1 MMEHITFISAG
12 AGSGKTFRLASD
24 LEQILTS
31 KKPAKPSGVI
41 GTTFT
46 KLAAGE
52 LRERVRQ
59 RLNGRGF
66 SQIANQMD
74 QAMLGTVNSVCGQL
88 LERFAF
94 EAGLSPQLKVIEESE
109 ANHLF
114 SLALEQVLDVSAVQ
128 SMNGLAYRLG
138 QEDWKK
144 VVKDIVST
152 ARSNNQSSEDIKG
165 SGQDSAD
172 SLLSFFPKVSPKDL
186 DQELYE
192 VVESAIKFIE
202 DGEDT
207 TVGTKKYLASIKD
220 FVAPIKYK
228 NLVWSNWVKLSKD
241 KTTKK
246 SLEACEAVQRVAADF
261 ERHPRLQQDIR
272 DYCESIFEIA
282 AKALEHFQYSKKVRG
297 LIDFT
302 DQEQLLYEAL
312 DNLQVQEV
320 LADELDLL
328 MVDEFQDTSPIQLA
342 LFLRLAKLAKQV
354 IWVGDVKQAIYGFRG
369 SDPELMQA
377 ILKHLDANG
386 GKTDVLT
393 TSWRSRPELV
403 NYVNEVFVPAFA
415 NTLAK
420 DRIALNSKTG
430 VDQITESTAVEH
442 WQVVGKKSEQ
452 ALATAKGIQELI
464 ENDYQLIDKD
474 SGSVRTANYGD
485 IAILCRTHDNLNEM
499 ANGLVAFGIP
509 VSRSQT
515 GLLRTPEAALVLA
528 AMRYLADPRD
538 SLATAEIISL
548 TQGDVPEVWLQ
559 SRLDYIEQQNV
570 ARESNEVSQQANSW
584 GDEIPLLKTLSAQRE
599 RIQYLTP
606 SEVMAQAIYSAD
618 IRQVI
623 LSWQTN
629 TQQAKQRLLN
639 IEQCLSFAESY
650 ESQCGNTGQVAT
662 VTGLLLWLTQ
672 LAKDKEDNQAA
683 NTQKDAVQLL
693 THHGAKGLEWP
704 IVLAMDLDSKI
715 KSSLWGLSVTADNE
729 NLDITQPL
737 KGRKLQYWCWPF
749 GKQATGITLKDQVE
763 ESDFGQKALERAT
776 EESKRL
782 LYVSLTRPRDCLIM
796 PMKTDKGEWLNCLGA
811 EWMLPKTEANKELT
825 LPESKQTISAAFKV
839 LEQKES
845 PEITTSTA
853 VPPHWFKSIN
863 SQAEKLPAKLSPS
876 AVAPLENA
884 KVVEVIELGERV
896 SLKGTPDM
904 ANLGEAIHAL
914 IATQVINNSE
924 DPKALAEQVLES
936 FGVTEH
942 ISTEDGLTCAIR
954 FKKFA
959 EEHLKAKAIYV
970 EYPIEYVKPNGQT
983 ATGWIDALVET
994 EEGYIIV
1001 DHKSNPQ
1008 SRAEWN
1014 DVALKYSGQLTLYKE
1029 AVEAVSDKPVIGC
1042 WVHFAVTGG
1051 CVLISTKLQKT
1062 RII

>member
-24 LEQILTS
+24 LEKILTAE
-31 KKPAKPSGVI
+31 KPAKPSGVI

-59 RLNGRGF
+59 RLNERGF

-74 QAMLGTVNSVCGQL
+74 QAMLGTVNGVCGQL

-94 EAGLSPQLKVIEESE
+94 EAGLSPQLKVIEETE

-114 SLALEQVLDVSAVQ
+114 SLALEQVLDISTVQ
-128 SMNGLAYRLG
+128 AMNSLAYRLG

-144 VVKDIVST
+144 VVKDIVGT
-152 ARSNNQSSEDIKG
+152 ARSNNQSSAEIEG
-165 SGQDSAD
+165 SGQSSAD
-172 SLLSFFPKVSPKDL
+172 SLLAFFPKVSSKDL
-186 DQELYE
+186 DQELYT
-192 VVESAIKFIE
+192 VVELAIKFIDE
-202 DGEDT
+202 GEDT
-207 TVGTKKYLASIKD
+207 TKGTLKYQALLKGFI
-220 FVAPIKYK
+220 APIKYQK
-228 NLVWSNWVKLSKD
+228 LAWSNWVKLSKES
-241 KTTKK
+241 TTKK
-246 SLEACEAVQRVAADF
+246 SLDASDAVQRVASDF
-261 ERHPRLQQDIR
+261 EKHSRLQQDIR
-272 DYCESIFEIA
+272 SYCESIFEIA
-282 AKALEHFQYSKKVRG
+282 AKALTHFQHSKKVRG

-302 DQEQLLYEAL
+302 DQEQLLYGAL
-312 DNLQVQEV
+312 DIAQVQEV
-320 LADELDLL
+320 LKDELDLL

-403 NYVNEVFVPAFA
+403 NYVNEVFVPAFE

-420 DRIALNSKTG
+420 ERVELNPKPGGNQVAEFS
-430 VDQITESTAVEH
+430 AVEH
-442 WQVVGKKSEQ
+442 WQIVGKKSEQ

-464 ENDYQLIDKD
+464 DGDYQLIDKET
-474 SGSVRTANYGD
+474 GLARTANYGD
-485 IAILCRTHDNLNEM
+485 IAILCRTHDNLDEV
-499 ANGLVAFGIP
+499 ANGLVAFNIP

-515 GLLRTPEAALVLA
+515 GLLKTPEAALVLA
-528 AMRYLADPRD
+528 AIRYLVDPSD

-548 TQGDVPEVWLQ
+548 TQGDEPEDWLQ
-559 SRLDYIEQQNV
+559 SRLDYVENKRVDQGSDSISKKTN
-570 ARESNEVSQQANSW
+570 W
-584 GDEIPLLKTLSAQRE
+584 GDDIPLLKTLATQRE
-599 RIQYLTP
+599 RVQYLTP
-606 SEVMAQAIYSAD
+606 SEVMAQAIHSAD

-672 LAKDKEDNQAA
+672 LEKDEDDKQAA
-683 NTQKDAVQLL
+683 NTQKDAIQLL

-704 IVLAMDLDSKI
+704 IVIAMDLDSNI
-715 KSSLWGLSVTADNE
+715 KSSLWGLSVAADNA

-737 KGRKLQYWCWPF
+737 KGRKLQYWLWPF
-749 GKQATGITLKDQVE
+749 GKQAKGITLKDQVE
-763 ESDFGQKALERAT
+763 ESAFGLKELERAT

-782 LYVSLTRPRDCLIM
+782 LYVSLTRARDCLIM
-796 PMKTDKGEWLNCLGA
+796 PMKTDQGEWLNCLGA
-811 EWMLPKTEANKELT
+811 EWMLPKTETSKELI
-825 LPESKQTISAAFKV
+825 LPESKQAISAAFKI
-839 LEQKES
+839 LEQKET
-845 PEITTSTA
+845 PEIATSKQE
-853 VPPHWFKSIN
+853 PPHWFETVRSET
-863 SQAEKLPAKLSPS
+863 EKLRAKLSPS
-876 AVAPLENA
+876 SVAPLEHA
-884 KVVEVIELGERV
+884 KVVETIELGERI

-904 ANLGEAIHAL
+904 TNLGEAIHAL
-914 IATQVINNSE
+914 IATQIINNPA
-924 DPKALAEQVLES
+924 DPKALAEQVLQRFS
-936 FGVTEH
+936 VTEY
-942 ISTEDGLTCAIR
+942 ISAEGGLTCATR

-959 EEHLKAKAIYV
+959 EEHLKAKAIHV
-970 EYPIEYVKPNGQT
+970 EYPIEYLKSNGQT

-994 EEGYIIV
+994 DEGYIIV

-1008 SRAEWN
+1008 SRSDWN
-1014 DVALKYSGQLTLYKE
+1014 DVALKYSGQLALYKE
-1029 AVEAVSDKPVIGC
+1029 AVEAVADKPVIGC

-1051 CVLISTKLQKT
+1051 VLNIKV
-1062 RII
+1062 

>member
-1 MMEHITFISAG
+1 MEHITFISAG
-12 AGSGKTFRLASD
+12 AGSGKTYRLAAD
-24 LEQILTS
+24 MEKILS
-31 KKPAKPSGVI
+31 AENPAKPSGVI

-46 KLAAGE
+46 KLAAAE
-52 LRERVRQ
+52 LRERVRL
-59 RLNGRGF
+59 RLNERGF

-114 SLALEQVLDVSAVQ
+114 SLALEQVLDIGTVQ
-128 SMNGLAYRLG
+128 TMNSLAYRLG

-144 VVKDIVST
+144 VVQDIVST
-152 ARSNNQSSEDIKG
+152 ARSNNQSVDEIKA
-165 SGQDSAD
+165 SGQTSAD
-172 SLLSFFPKVSPKDL
+172 TLLAFYPKVSTKDL
-186 DQELYE
+186 DQELYK
-192 VVESAIKFIE
+192 VVEAAIKFIE

-207 TVGTKKYLASIKD
+207 TKGTLTYQALLKD
-220 FVAPIKYK
+220 LVAPIKYK
-228 NLVWSNWVKLSKD
+228 NLVWSNWVRLTKE

-246 SLEACEAVQRVAADF
+246 SLDACEAVQRVAADF

-282 AKALEHFQYSKKVRG
+282 AKAQEHFQYNKKIRG

-302 DQEQLLYEAL
+302 DQEKLLYEAL
-312 DNLQVQEV
+312 DNLQVQDI
-320 LADELDLL
+320 LKDELDLL

-354 IWVGDVKQAIYGFRG
+354 IWVGDIKQAIYGFRG

-377 ILKHLDANG
+377 ILKHLDAKG

-420 DRIALNSKTG
+420 DRIALKPKTG

-442 WQVVGKKSEQ
+442 WQVLGKKSEQ
-452 ALATAKGIQELI
+452 ALATAKGIKQFI

-474 SGSVRTANYGD
+474 SGTVRTANYGD

-499 ANGLVAFGIP
+499 ANALVAFGIP

-515 GLLRTPEAALVLA
+515 GLLTTSEAALVLA
-528 AMRYLADPRD
+528 SIRYLADPND

-548 TQGDVPEVWLQ
+548 TQGDAPEVWLQ
-559 SRLDYIEQQNV
+559 SRLDYIEKQNV
-570 ARESNEVSQQANSW
+570 GQVSESKTRQTNW
-584 GDEIPLLKTLSAQRE
+584 GDDMPLLKTLRQQRD

-606 SEVMAQAIYSAD
+606 SEVMAQAIHSAD
-618 IRQVI
+618 IRRVI

-629 TQQAKQRLLN
+629 TEQAKQRLLN

-662 VTGLLLWLTQ
+662 VTGLLLWLSQ

-704 IVLAMDLDSKI
+704 IVVAMDLDSKI
-715 KSSLWGLSVTADNE
+715 KSNLWGLSVTADNE

-737 KGRKLQYWCWPF
+737 KGRRLQYWLNPF
-749 GKQATGITLKDQVE
+749 G
-763 ESDFGQKALERAT
+763 GQKNGIAVKDIVEQSPFALKELERAT

-796 PMKTDKGEWLNCLGA
+796 PMKSDKGEWLNCLGA
-811 EWMLPKTEANKELT
+811 EWMLPKTEASKELT
-825 LPESKQTISAAFKV
+825 LPESKQTIPAAFKT
-839 LEQKES
+839 LEQKEL
-845 PEITTSTA
+845 PEIAISTET
-853 VPPHWFKSIN
+853 PPHWFQSIN

-876 AVAPLENA
+876 LVAPLEHA
-884 KVVEVIELGERV
+884 KVVEVIELGERI
-896 SLKGTPDM
+896 SLKGTPNM

-914 IATQVINNSE
+914 IATQIINNPE
-924 DPKALAEQVLES
+924 NPKALAEQVLQS
-936 FGVTEH
+936 YGVTEH
-942 ISTEDGLTCAIR
+942 ISTEDGLTCATR

-970 EYPIEYVKPNGQT
+970 EYPIEYVKSNGQT

-994 EEGYIIV
+994 DEGYIIV

-1014 DVALKYSGQLTLYKE
+1014 DVALTYSGQLALYKE

-1051 CVLISTKLQKT
+1051 VVRLKV
-1062 RII
+1062 